1 MTVLTVISGAV
12 GLALGESAIAQI
24 DPLYF
29 QGSAPAARD
38 ISQDPRPQRR
48 PGFADAYGWEQGY
61 DARGRDCADCA
72 PGTMVVDT
80 ARGDGYAAPLVAYSD
95 PTIRPRWEEP
105 AGEGDDVRID
115 RAIRSSDVERYLHYP
130 VSADQE
136 EIRAGLEGEEIEVV
150 EVDVPTGL

>member
-29 QGSAPAARD
+29 QGSVTPARD

-48 PGFADAYGWEQGY
+48 PGFADASGWQEGF
-61 DARGRDCADCA
+61 DARDRDCGDCPA
-72 PGTMVVDT
+72 GTMVVEMDRSD
-80 ARGDGYAAPLVAYSD
+80 AYAAPLVAYSD
-95 PTIRPRWEEP
+95 PTIRPRWEET
-105 AGEGDDVRID
+105 ADAGDDLRID
-115 RAIRSSDVERYLHYP
+115 RAIRSSDLERYLHYP
-130 VSADQE
+130 ISSDQE
-136 EIRAGLEGEEIEVV
+136 EIGAGIEGEAEVV